1 MISFTTLF
9 SYYFNVNFFYREIL
23 NTISELIPPKP
34 ARRNEKGK
42 IIKQRG
48 KGNDGGYYVSPLA
61 QLLLSHNNTAE
72 VILRILAMGASWP
85 DSTTL
90 GIILKVTE
98 RILPFITQ
106 VDRNYFSF
114 VGGTLL
120 TSLLRTLFSESAY
133 SKENQ
138 HGLIHVISLM
148 YNSISLGIRPVEQ
161 GGGGVPHLGQP
172 HSDIALR
179 VFASLPGSNESAVGL
194 LNQNLM
200 NEKSTKQ
207 RRLIVQE
214 FLQGCAAASKLNG
227 GSTNV
232 DSVLR
237 QKLAGYLNLP
247 EPVIDL
253 KRATEKN
260 QAAFER
266 ASGAAGTGQNVSNMF
281 G

>member
-1 MISFTTLF
+1 MTLLPH
-9 SYYFNVNFFYREIL
+9 SSLIILTSIFFYREIL

-161 GGGGVPHLGQP
+161 GGGGKYFKRRSVH
-172 HSDIALR
+172 R
-179 VFASLPGSNESAVGL
+179 VYG
-194 LNQNLM
+194 
-200 NEKSTKQ
+200 KH
-207 RRLIVQE
+207 
-214 FLQGCAAASKLNG
+214 C
-227 GSTNV
+227 
-232 DSVLR
+232 
-237 QKLAGYLNLP
+237 
-247 EPVIDL
+247 
-253 KRATEKN
+253 
-260 QAAFER
+260 
-266 ASGAAGTGQNVSNMF
+266 
-281 G
+281 

>member
-1 MISFTTLF
+1 MTPPTFKPVSVCLSRFSKSKTPKQVFFNPYINIFDTFTTLF
-9 SYYFNVNFFYREIL
+9 SYYFDVNFFYREIL

-161 GGGGVPHLGQP
+161 GGGG
-172 HSDIALR
+172 
-179 VFASLPGSNESAVGL
+179 
-194 LNQNLM
+194 
-200 NEKSTKQ
+200 K
-207 RRLIVQE
+207 
-214 FLQGCAAASKLNG
+214 
-227 GSTNV
+227 
-232 DSVLR
+232 
-237 QKLAGYLNLP
+237 
-247 EPVIDL
+247 
-253 KRATEKN
+253 
-260 QAAFER
+260 
-266 ASGAAGTGQNVSNMF
+266 
-281 G
+281 